1 MSVEYKMPGADA
13 SQFTQLKKAAA
24 LQSDPVRPDGKNTSR
39 LTQYVSHLSGVVSLR
54 TFMPSLTNKFTRPL
68 LLSRIN
74 TNLVGKK
81 ESLKQNCS

>member
-1 MSVEYKMPGADA
+1 MFVEYKMPGADA

-24 LQSDPVRPDGKNTSR
+24 LQSDPVRPDGKNTTR
-39 LTQYVSHLSGVVSLR
+39 LTQYVSRLSGAVNLGI
-54 TFMPSLTNKFTRPL
+54 FMPSLTNKFARPL
-68 LLSRIN
+68 VLSRIN